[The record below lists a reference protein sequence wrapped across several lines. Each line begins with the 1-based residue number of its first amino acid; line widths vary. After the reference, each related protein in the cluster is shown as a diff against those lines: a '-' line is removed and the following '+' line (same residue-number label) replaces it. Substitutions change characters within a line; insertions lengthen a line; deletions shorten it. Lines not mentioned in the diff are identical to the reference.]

1 MLQPFL
7 LARPLARPAALWT
20 IRRQPLISI
29 GARNFA
35 ATQGPDEKLSKKER
49 IKRRRELK
57 AQAKAKAKGSYLHKP
72 KSEKK
77 SKDTPPGH
85 AESGET
91 GIAGKLAPGHRNEE
105 AQKLAGE
112 SHAAGAPPSGGV
124 WTSLK
129 SRLQSPALN
138 RRTKNAEEFETEEE
152 EVDVVKRDA
161 ERPTAPARSTA
172 EKTSPDGRPEKGKRF
187 KVKRGLNVKT
197 IRPQHLQLCPV
208 EEDSL
213 VPVPQLCHNLDRVLF
228 NPGVY
233 QMQDGR
239 SHVYNF
245 DPYLASIMPVKEFDF
260 DALRRYVTSSKDV
273 KLRQLSASYGMKYC
287 GSTSSMTSI
296 LSHFHY
302 LLSAW
307 RRPNFA
313 FLSRSIEPESYNF
326 TALSR
331 GPAAAFAHFKD
342 GTYAFD
348 SDKEYDTENILS
360 LLGKSM
366 EKLLTLPRDDFE
378 KYRRSKS
385 HQLSDE
391 ERNAQDSFH
400 YTTLGDFM
408 MRSQL
413 DAYDPRLPGS
423 GMFDL
428 KTRAVVAVRMDV
440 KGYEKGAGY
449 EIRKRFGQWESF
461 EREYYDM
468 IRTVFLKYSL
478 QVRMGRMDG
487 IFVAYHN
494 TQRIFGFQYI
504 SLDEIDVALHGTSD
518 RRLGDQEFKASIA
531 LLNDLMDRATKRYP
545 GRTLRLH
552 VETRPTKVPLTYF
565 FVEPVTEEEMT
576 NTQEA
581 GKSSVE
587 ELERELL
594 NLSETENAED
604 AEVAEDADRTAQVE
618 PEQFDEEAEQLPDE
632 SSLKD
637 SPNEAAWD
645 AMMSKVEETVEDES
659 LGIGSVRE
667 AVQEALEQSGLLNN
681 KTELEIEQSLDA
693 MVASLTA
700 HSSKIKEL
708 RDRSDEP
715 GQITERATK
724 RNAEDDLSEEEESTA
739 DDVRTSEHGAT
750 GDESETENTSL
761 ADLIIRAT
769 EGIDNRARNLK
780 TFQRM
785 FADLAVESKQPDNT
799 RSSERRGQ
807 TPSADE
813 ESNEDELAD
822 EEEDDGDADEPEQKD
837 RELLGMYVTIR
848 NQVNGEY
855 VERPT
860 GINKEDDFDWS
871 VEYSITELPDK
882 RARKIYSKIKQRRRK
897 VLTPQSSE
905 GWDWYKM
912 FQGKLPALAK
922 KGERFRELR
931 TQQEAGGP
939 VHVAWERSALPPDAS
954 KPASGGGEE
963 DK

>member
-1 MLQPFL
+1 
-7 LARPLARPAALWT
+7 
-20 IRRQPLISI
+20 
-29 GARNFA
+29 
-35 ATQGPDEKLSKKER
+35 
-49 IKRRRELK
+49 
-57 AQAKAKAKGSYLHKP
+57 
-72 KSEKK
+72 
-77 SKDTPPGH
+77 
-85 AESGET
+85 
-91 GIAGKLAPGHRNEE
+91 
-105 AQKLAGE
+105 
-112 SHAAGAPPSGGV
+112 
-124 WTSLK
+124 
-129 SRLQSPALN
+129 
-138 RRTKNAEEFETEEE
+138 
-152 EVDVVKRDA
+152 
-161 ERPTAPARSTA
+161 
-172 EKTSPDGRPEKGKRF
+172 
-187 KVKRGLNVKT
+187 
-197 IRPQHLQLCPV
+197 
-208 EEDSL
+208 
-213 VPVPQLCHNLDRVLF
+213 PVPQLCHNLDRVLF

-632 SSLKD
+632 SS
-637 SPNEAAWD
+637 
-645 AMMSKVEETVEDES
+645 
-659 LGIGSVRE
+659 
-667 AVQEALEQSGLLNN
+667 
-681 KTELEIEQSLDA
+681 
-693 MVASLTA
+693 
-700 HSSKIKEL
+700 
-708 RDRSDEP
+708 
-715 GQITERATK
+715 
-724 RNAEDDLSEEEESTA
+724 
-739 DDVRTSEHGAT
+739 
-750 GDESETENTSL
+750 
-761 ADLIIRAT
+761 
-769 EGIDNRARNLK
+769 
-780 TFQRM
+780 
-785 FADLAVESKQPDNT
+785 
-799 RSSERRGQ
+799 ERRGQ